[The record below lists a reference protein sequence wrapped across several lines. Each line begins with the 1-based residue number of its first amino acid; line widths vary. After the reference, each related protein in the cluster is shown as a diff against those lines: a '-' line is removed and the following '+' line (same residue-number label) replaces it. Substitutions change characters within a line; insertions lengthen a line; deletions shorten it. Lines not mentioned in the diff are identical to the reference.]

1 MAAALEEDIPPAP
14 VEACVTT
21 EKPPAP
27 EVLAAKTA
35 RPIYFLH
42 FQRVGGGSLCH
53 IARQDNKLAAPEA
66 ARTCAL
72 DGDGPKTLAPSD
84 GNAAW
89 ATAEG
94 CSLRAE
100 AVSSLQFFA
109 VERWFDVEYFSS
121 VACRA
126 KFFFV
131 TCLREPTA
139 RIASHLA
146 KVGASVAEAQ
156 LWGSYKHVE
165 TIGRGTAAVD
175 NFYTRS
181 LLGRSAFFGI
191 EAGNVTMSEVDRA
204 FDVLKQFDAVLIL
217 ERLSVSFRQLASK
230 LDWCL
235 PDTLNLCDLRPRHC
249 PAYTNLD
256 EVRGAFGALNAP
268 DAALYASA
276 DKHAAALERDL
287 PLPRRCTARDEL

>member
-1 MAAALEEDIPPAP
+1 
-14 VEACVTT
+14 
-21 EKPPAP
+21 
-27 EVLAAKTA
+27 
-35 RPIYFLH
+35 
-42 FQRVGGGSLCH
+42 
-53 IARQDNKLAAPEA
+53 
-66 ARTCAL
+66 
-72 DGDGPKTLAPSD
+72 
-84 GNAAW
+84 AAW

-94 CSLRAE
+94 CPLRAA
-100 AVSSLQFFA
+100 AVSSDHLKFFA
-109 VERWFDVEYFSS
+109 VERWFDLEYFSS
-121 VACRA
+121 VECRA

-131 TCLREPTA
+131 TCLREPLT

-146 KVGASVAEAQ
+146 KVGASVEEGIAWA
-156 LWGSYKHVE
+156 SRTHVE

-181 LLGRSAFFGI
+181 LLGREAFQGI
-191 EAGNVTMSEVDRA
+191 EAGNVTLELADRA
-204 FDVLKQFDAVLIL
+204 FAVLEQFDAVLIL
-217 ERLSVSFRQLASK
+217 ERLAISFRQLASK

-268 DAALYASA
+268 DAALYVKA
-276 DKHAAALERDL
+276 DRLAADLERDL